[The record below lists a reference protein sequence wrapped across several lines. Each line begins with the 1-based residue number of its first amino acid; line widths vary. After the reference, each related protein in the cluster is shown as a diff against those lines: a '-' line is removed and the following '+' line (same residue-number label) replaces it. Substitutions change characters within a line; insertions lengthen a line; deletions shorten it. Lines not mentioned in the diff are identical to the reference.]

1 MQHTRGARSGV
12 RLHRGLPPS
21 LHNPEAWFDFTDAKN
36 TGEIGQHEV
45 IYSIFALMRPS
56 SRFEERFIRGK
67 LEDSWRFYASVGT
80 KISKAGFLSKKMN
93 VFLMNVE
100 REFIEKCKSNNPR
113 DKQIQSTSGSGS
125 SGSSR
130 DLRPIRQQFTRTSSS
145 SRNLTSGKPE
155 EQTGSLS
162 SVPRPSPSSSYEP
175 PSLKTKPNEWFD
187 FFDRYNRS
195 FLSQNQII
203 HGLYV
208 TLKTNDAIQQTNIR
222 KFIEQVWPI
231 FSVHSTNGLI
241 SKNIFIMGDG
251 LADCIIQNV
260 LNNNLAAAP
269 GGCDFLQQQKI
280 EGIQIQV
287 NIPLGMKPGQK
298 LKVQSP
304 RSTNDLIVLTI
315 PEQNNWGSG
324 SNGSY
329 FLVTL

>member
-67 LEDSWRFYASVGT
+67 LEDSWRFYASCGT

-100 REFIEKCKSNNPR
+100 REFIDKCKSNNPR
-113 DKQIQSTSGSGS
+113 DQQKQEDSGGGIRRNLLQSTSGSGS
-125 SGSSR
+125 SSSSR

-145 SRNLTSGKPE
+145 SRNLTSGKPKK
-155 EQTGSLS
+155 QTGSLS
-162 SVPRPSPSSSYEP
+162 SVPRPSSSSSYEP
-175 PSLKTKPNEWFD
+175 PSLKTNRNEWFD
-187 FFDRYNRS
+187 FFDRDNRS

-222 KFIEQVWPI
+222 NFIKQVWPI
-231 FSVHSTNGLI
+231 FSVHSTNGRV

-269 GGCDFLQQQKI
+269 GGCAFLQQQKI

-287 NIPLGMKPGQK
+287 NIPQGMKPG
-298 LKVQSP
+298 
-304 RSTNDLIVLTI
+304 
-315 PEQNNWGSG
+315 
-324 SNGSY
+324 
-329 FLVTL
+329 